1 MSRALEL
8 ERLTV
13 RYGEQIVLKDVSFH
27 LDRGDFLGVI
37 GPNGG
42 GKTTLLKAILG
53 LVDKYHGKVL
63 VNGKPPGH
71 RDNRVGYVPQH
82 SEFDKKF
89 PIRVRD
95 VVLMGRL
102 GNLGFRPFYT
112 KNDRELALDALKSVD
127 MLEYRDRQISKLS
140 GGQLQR
146 VLIARALTTDP
157 RLLLLDEPTA
167 SVDEKM
173 KTNIYSL
180 LSDLKD
186 RGITI
191 VLVSHDIGVIS
202 SYVEKV
208 ACLNKHFIY
217 HGTGDL
223 SPDMIEAAYQC
234 PIDLIA
240 HGLPHRVFEHRM
252 HREED

>member
-1 MSRALEL
+1 MSKALEL
-8 ERLTV
+8 KNV
-13 RYGEQIVLKDVSFH
+13 SVKYGEQTVLKDVSFH
-27 LDRGDFLGVI
+27 LDKGDFLGII

-42 GKTTLLKAILG
+42 GKTTLLKTILG
-53 LVDKYHGKVL
+53 LMDNYDGTVL
-63 VNGKPPGH
+63 VNGNPPGH
-71 RDNRVGYVPQH
+71 KKTRVGYVPQH

-89 PIRVRD
+89 PIRVWD

-102 GNLGFRPFYT
+102 GTLGYRPFYT
-112 KNDRELALDALKSVD
+112 KKDKELAIDALESVN
-127 MLEYRDRQISKLS
+127 MLEYRSRQISKLS

-146 VLIARALTTDP
+146 ILIARALTTQP
-157 RLLLLDEPTA
+157 SLLLLDEPTA

-173 KTNIYSL
+173 KESIYSL
-180 LSDLKD
+180 LSQLKN

-217 HGTGDL
+217 HGTGEL
-223 SPDMIEAAYQC
+223 SPDMIEAAYEC

-240 HGLPHRVFEHRM
+240 HGLPHRVFEHKM
-252 HREED
+252 HEEEH